1 MKDKITVKLKKDIK
15 KYEKKL
21 KLRPLYNTGSIAIKT
36 ILKYGIF
43 VDYALPYIASGFI
56 LAYAGNKFLDN
67 LPFHKDIVLRRMNIE
82 TIDSSFGYHSEKETI
97 DDIKYEKR
105 IEYSTAWSINE
116 DGMYTRTVT
125 HFKLNHNIDL
135 SRLDLIFSLSDDDLR
150 KLFRVDKVE
159 EITKEYLEAEDYIY
173 SEDALFVVNNYKSD
187 ELYQRYENDDENASL
202 SMIYLAM
209 VLLTGYG
216 YSVVS
221 HMYIKTPIRN
231 KLKQLDSYVQPI
243 EKNDIEVIK
252 NIIELKKQ
260 NLSLFEENNNDDNKE
275 FQLRRR

>member
-21 KLRPLYNTGSIAIKT
+21 KIRPLYNTGSITIKT
-36 ILKYGIF
+36 ILKYGII
-43 VDYALPYIASGFI
+43 VDYALPYIASGLI

-67 LPFHKDIVLRRMNIE
+67 LPFHKDVVLRRMNIE
-82 TIDSSFGYHSEKETI
+82 TIDSSYGYHSEKETI

-150 KLFRVDKVE
+150 KFFRVDKVE

-231 KLKQLDSYVQPI
+231 KLKQLDSYIQPI